1 MVAAAC
7 KVITKKKYFA
17 GAWDDRAQAVLENQL
32 DRKKIVEIFS
42 GIFLSMII
50 VAFISFIIF
59 MG

>member
-7 KVITKKKYFA
+7 KVITKKILCRGLKGSGTSY
-17 GAWDDRAQAVLENQL
+17 AQKKLA
-32 DRKKIVEIFS
+32 RKKNVDIFS
-42 GIFLSMII
+42 GIFLPMII